1 MDAPSARVT
10 VGTIVTQIMVATV
23 KMIGDLRI
31 DVLLRLGYVVL
42 DHADGKNKS
51 SMIVRKTP
59 TST

>member
-1 MDAPSARVT
+1 M
-10 VGTIVTQIMVATV
+10 TQIMVATV

-31 DVLLRLGYVVL
+31 DVLLRLGYVFL